1 MPDYLVSY
9 LLKETHPDIHSD
21 FKKKAMDEGFSD
33 RTLDL
38 NKNDA
43 WKFFVLPHTTIWGTF
58 PSLTSA
64 KEAFLRVEASITKAN
79 IERYIIG
86 QRGDYYHVMSNRN
99 LPGPA
104 CADEIAQCI
113 AHQRKNP

>member
-21 FKKKAMDEGFSD
+21 FKEKAMDEGFSD
-33 RTLDL
+33 RVLILTKKGD
-38 NKNDA
+38 
-43 WKFFVLPHTTIWGTF
+43 WKFYVLPHTTIWGTF

-64 KEAFLRVEASITKAN
+64 KEAFLRVEASIPKAD

-86 QRGDYYHVMSNRN
+86 PRDGYHVRSDRTFLGVPETN
-99 LPGPA
+99 
-104 CADEIAQCI
+104 EIAQCI

>member
-9 LLKETHPDIHSD
+9 LLKETHPDIHPD
-21 FKKKAMDEGFSD
+21 FKEKAMDEGFSD
-33 RTLDL
+33 RTLSRSLKGD
-38 NKNDA
+38 

-64 KEAFLRVEASITKAN
+64 KEAFLRVEASIPKAD
-79 IERYIIG
+79 IERYIIDL
-86 QRGDYYHVMSNRN
+86 QGDFHLRSNRN
-99 LPGPA
+99 FPGPA
-104 CADEIAQCI
+104 RANEIAQCI

>member
-21 FKKKAMDEGFSD
+21 FKEKAMGEGFSD
-33 RTLDL
+33 RTLTCSLEGD
-38 NKNDA
+38 
-43 WKFFVLPHTTIWGTF
+43 WTFFVLPHTTVWGTF
-58 PSLTSA
+58 DT
-64 KEAFLRVEASITKAN
+64 KEDAGEALLRVEASIPKAAL
-79 IERYIIG
+79 ERYIIA
-86 QRGDYYHVMSNRN
+86 QLDDYRVMSNRN

-104 CADEIAQCI
+104 CANEIAQCI

>member
-33 RTLDL
+33 RTLLL
-38 NKNDA
+38 NKKGV

-58 PSLTSA
+58 DTRNDA
-64 KEAFLRVEASITKAN
+64 TEALLRVEASIPKAD

-86 QRGDYYHVMSNRN
+86 QRDGYHVRSDRTF
-99 LPGPA
+99 LGAPET
-104 CADEIAQCI
+104 DEIAQCI